1 MDRKTLNKCS
11 QTPQWGSNYLPFRFF
26 FGKGWTIAT
35 INHGK
40 IGREIHVQSSVPL
53 RKISIE
59 IMDSFDCDWFTA
71 IDPSNKRAINL
82 ALKTGFEFVRKITTS
97 DLSTGELEESNLYK
111 RPLKWE
117 K

>member
-1 MDRKTLNKCS
+1 MDRKTLNKCN
-11 QTPQWGSNYLPFRFF
+11 QTPQWGGNYLPFRFF

-59 IMDSFDCDWFTA
+59 IMDSFDCDWFTT
-71 IDPSNKRAINL
+71 IDPSNQKAINL
-82 ALKTGFEFVRKITTS
+82 ALKTGFKFCGVVE
-97 DLSTGELEESNLYK
+97 LSGVSSGSKFNMNTYK
-111 RPLKWE
+111 RVKI
-117 K
+117 

>member
-40 IGREIHVQSSVPL
+40 LGREIHVQSSVPL
-53 RKISIE
+53 RKISTE
-59 IMDSFDCDWFTA
+59 VMDSFDCDWFTTI
-71 IDPSNKRAINL
+71 IDSNQKAINL
-82 ALKTGFEFVRKITTS
+82 AVKTGFEFVKKVLVK
-97 DLSTGELEESNLYK
+97 DFSTGSIVEMNLYK
-111 RPLKWE
+111 RSKI
-117 K
+117 